1 MCFSVIL
8 IIVLFAIVPNFDFFL
23 ARLSFFFFFFPFV
36 ISSTVALSM
45 VFFKEC
51 LDIQQTSHVSENNQ
65 LMAPFPLRIL

>member
-1 MCFSVIL
+1 
-8 IIVLFAIVPNFDFFL
+8 L